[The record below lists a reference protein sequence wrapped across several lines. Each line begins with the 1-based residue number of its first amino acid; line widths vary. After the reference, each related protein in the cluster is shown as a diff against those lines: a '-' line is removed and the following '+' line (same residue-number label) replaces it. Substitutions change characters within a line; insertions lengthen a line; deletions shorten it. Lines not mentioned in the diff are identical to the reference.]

1 MGVNV
6 INLINPTKKDFT
18 YNFAGEDVT
27 IPAGKV
33 VALPEACAL
42 DLAYHLAQRIL
53 EAKNIPFF
61 GIEHSECKAE
71 LMGLKEPT
79 YFNAKSFEV
88 ETVKTKTGSVKKVAV
103 VLDKEELLDT
113 PDVPDQI
120 IPEDDVIPLAADRDS
135 GITLD

>member
-1 MGVNV
+1 MSVNV
-6 INLINPTKKDFT
+6 VNLINPTKKDFT
-18 YNFAGEDVT
+18 YPYNGEEVT
-27 IPAGKV
+27 IPAGKT

-61 GIEHSECKAE
+61 GEEHSECQAE

-79 YFNAKSFEV
+79 YFTAKVLKV
-88 ETVKTKTGSVKKVAV
+88 EEIKTKSGKINKIDVDLEPKDLIEVP
-103 VLDKEELLDT
+103 ET
-113 PDVPDQI
+113 PEPV
-120 IPEDDVIPLAADRDS
+120 IPERNVRPLAANRDE

>member
-1 MGVNV
+1 MSINV
-6 INLINPTKKDFT
+6 VNLINPTKKDFT
-18 YNFAGEDVT
+18 YRYNGEEVT
-27 IPAGKV
+27 IPAGKT

-61 GIEHSECKAE
+61 GEEHSECQAE

-79 YFNAKSFEV
+79 YFTAKVTKV
-88 ETVKTKTGSVKKVAV
+88 EEVKTKSGKIKKVDMDV
-103 VLDKEELLDT
+103 TDEDLLE
-113 PDVPDQI
+113 VPEAPEPV
-120 IPEDDVIPLAADRDS
+120 IPEENVRPLAANRDE